1 MKKYLIDGNNLIGK
15 IKSVAKI
22 HTKDKQASREK
33 IAYLLDR
40 YFTNKK
46 IIVFLH
52 FDGFEN
58 RKIKVKSI
66 KIVYSENLSADEKIK
81 KQIELEKNNRNTV
94 VVSSDNSIKDFAK
107 VCGCNIILSED
118 FGQEITKTNHQDD
131 EETRIK
137 TINDI
142 NAFKKIFG
150 VK

>member
-1 MKKYLIDGNNLIGK
+1 MKKYFIDGNNLIGK
-15 IKSVAKI
+15 IKSVANI
-22 HTKDKQASREK
+22 HAKDKQASREK
-33 IAYLLDR
+33 IAYLVDR

-58 RKIKVKSI
+58 RKIKVNTI

-94 VVSSDNSIKDFAK
+94 VVSSDNGIKDFAK

-118 FGQEITKTNHQDD
+118 FGKEITKTKNHDD

-137 TINDI
+137 EINDVDT
-142 NAFKKIFG
+142 FRKIFN
-150 VK
+150 V